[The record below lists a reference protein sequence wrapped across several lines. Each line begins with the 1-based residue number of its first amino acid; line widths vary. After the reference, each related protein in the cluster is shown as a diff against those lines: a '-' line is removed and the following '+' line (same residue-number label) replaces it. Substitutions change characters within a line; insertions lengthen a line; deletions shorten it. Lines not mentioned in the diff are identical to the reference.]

1 MSLKDVNL
9 KKEYR
14 TPRDNIVNDFYIPL
28 LKESTL
34 YKRSV
39 GFFSSSSLL
48 EISYGISYLIN
59 NGGKIELIV
68 SPNLSEEDIEAIN
81 KGYEVR
87 ENIIE
92 RVLLQYITEPQN
104 YFEEERLNMLATLIA
119 QEKLDIK
126 VAFSLKNDKLGLYH
140 EKLGLIYDSE
150 NNIIAFSGSMNE
162 TENAFVHNYEVV
174 DVFTSWN
181 EHDWVNIKENAFD
194 SLWNNNDGNAKVF
207 DFPEVVKNKL
217 LSYKKNDVDWEIDQK
232 EFQEK
237 HVDST
242 IEKLKRVTN
251 SPEIPA
257 GLNLYKYQSEAID
270 NWKKNNY
277 KGIFDMATG
286 TGKTYTGLGAVTQLY
301 NDLKGR
307 LAVVIVCP
315 YQHLV
320 NQWVED
326 IINFNINPIIGFSSS
341 EQRDFKK
348 RLKMAIM
355 DYNLGVRNFFCFV
368 CTNGTFATDYIQSQ
382 LNNLR
387 GNVLLVVDEAH
398 NFGAQNL
405 KRTLTDKFNY
415 RLALSATLER
425 HGDEEGTKALYNYF
439 GKKCIEF
446 TLEDAINGRDGE
458 RFLTPYQYHP
468 VVVYLTDDEL
478 NEYHSLS
485 KEIAKCIVKKNGKT
499 KLTDKGKIIAQKRS
513 RLVAGAIN
521 KIAALVREIKPYKND
536 NHILI
541 YCGATKIAKQD
552 NNGEDIR
559 QIEAIT
565 EMLGNEMEMHVA
577 EFTSKEDNYTRNLL
591 RRKFSDGD
599 YLQALVAIKC
609 LDEGVNIPAIKTAF
623 ILASTTNPKEYIQRR
638 GRVLRKY
645 PGKEFATIY
654 DFVTLPRPLD
664 EAINLTYEEIKCEKA
679 MVRNEVNRIIEF
691 SRLAMSRMESDKLR
705 YKLEDTYRLNENDLS
720 DDIEIEEEYYE

>member
-270 NWKKNNY
+270 NWKKN
-277 KGIFDMATG
+277 A
-286 TGKTYTGLGAVTQLY
+286 
-301 NDLKGR
+301 
-307 LAVVIVCP
+307 
-315 YQHLV
+315 
-320 NQWVED
+320 
-326 IINFNINPIIGFSSS
+326 
-341 EQRDFKK
+341 EQ
-348 RLKMAIM
+348 I
-355 DYNLGVRNFFCFV
+355 
-368 CTNGTFATDYIQSQ
+368 
-382 LNNLR
+382 
-387 GNVLLVVDEAH
+387 H
-398 NFGAQNL
+398 
-405 KRTLTDKFNY
+405 
-415 RLALSATLER
+415 
-425 HGDEEGTKALYNYF
+425 
-439 GKKCIEF
+439 
-446 TLEDAINGRDGE
+446 
-458 RFLTPYQYHP
+458 
-468 VVVYLTDDEL
+468 
-478 NEYHSLS
+478 
-485 KEIAKCIVKKNGKT
+485 
-499 KLTDKGKIIAQKRS
+499 
-513 RLVAGAIN
+513 
-521 KIAALVREIKPYKND
+521 
-536 NHILI
+536 
-541 YCGATKIAKQD
+541 
-552 NNGEDIR
+552 
-559 QIEAIT
+559 
-565 EMLGNEMEMHVA
+565 
-577 EFTSKEDNYTRNLL
+577 
-591 RRKFSDGD
+591 
-599 YLQALVAIKC
+599 
-609 LDEGVNIPAIKTAF
+609 
-623 ILASTTNPKEYIQRR
+623 
-638 GRVLRKY
+638 
-645 PGKEFATIY
+645 TI
-654 DFVTLPRPLD
+654 
-664 EAINLTYEEIKCEKA
+664 
-679 MVRNEVNRIIEF
+679 
-691 SRLAMSRMESDKLR
+691 
-705 YKLEDTYRLNENDLS
+705 
-720 DDIEIEEEYYE
+720 